1 LAAADAGGF
10 NNSVAEQQVGGT
22 VFFRNLNKNVF
33 ERSSFCNHKSLRT
46 SIMILSSDTLDYK
59 EVVEFITLLFI
70 QISIQNHGLIK
81 AKLRSQWPQL

>member
-33 ERSSFCNHKSLRT
+33 DRTSFCNHK
-46 SIMILSSDTLDYK
+46 
-59 EVVEFITLLFI
+59 
-70 QISIQNHGLIK
+70 IK
-81 AKLRSQWPQL
+81 ALELQL